1 MLKLIIRN
9 KKLNVQGH
17 ERKEENGTLLHLIVE
32 GRRGRIKSGGQRFS
46 FKILK

>member
-17 ERKEENGTLLHLIVE
+17 ERKEENGTRLHLIVE
-32 GRRGRIKSGGQRFS
+32 GRRGRIKSRGQRFS